1 MDVKRIPPE
10 DAVVVVLGA
19 HVFADRLSGTLYN
32 RVKAAAEYLHAHP
45 KAKCITTGGQGQNEA
60 RTEGDAARM
69 ELIGM
74 GIAAERV
81 FAETQSAT
89 TWDNLRLSKE
99 ILKKE
104 KLGAH
109 VVLSTQRFHQWR
121 AGKMAEE
128 LGLVPYRLI
137 AEDRP
142 GTKLKHSAREGL
154 AILKFLILKKQRKG

>member
-60 RTEGDAARM
+60 RTEGEAARM

-81 FAETQSAT
+81 FAETHSAT
-89 TWDNLRLSKE
+89 TWENLRFAKE
-99 ILKKE
+99 ILKRE
-104 KLGAH
+104 NLSEH
-109 VVLSTQRFHQWR
+109 VVISTQRFHQWR
-121 AGKMAEE
+121 AGKTAER
-128 LGLVPYRLI
+128 LGLIPYKLI

-142 GTKLKHSAREGL
+142 KTKLKHSVREGL
-154 AILKFLILKKQRKG
+154 AILKFLILSNYRKG